1 MEKIDLSIVVPVYNE
16 EENLRPLLAEIT
28 AALKDEPLSYEVIF
42 IDDGSSDTS
51 FAVIQALHQA
61 DSRVV
66 GIQFRRNHGQTA
78 AFAAGFEQ
86 ACGRYILT
94 IDADRQ
100 NDPADIPGMIAALDD
115 GVDVVAGWRRE
126 RQDDFLTRL
135 LPSRIANALI
145 GWSTG
150 VRLHD
155 YGCTLKVI
163 RRDVVAGLRLYGEMH
178 RFIPALAS
186 DVGAEIREVPV
197 HHRARVAGASKYGLS
212 RTFRVVLDL
221 ITVKFLSTYSTRP
234 IQIFGGIGMLFETVG
249 LGILGVMGMQRL
261 VLGVELANRPIVWLG
276 ILLAIMGLQFISTGL
291 VGELLVRT
299 YHESQNKPVYR
310 VGKVLGGRDGPGCLE
325 SETVV

>member
-1 MEKIDLSIVVPVYNE
+1 MLSIVIPVYNE
-16 EENLRPLLAEIT
+16 LENLRPLHAELGV
-28 AALKDEPLSYEVIF
+28 ALGALEPYEIVF
-42 IDDGSSDTS
+42 VDDGSRDGSRP
-51 FAVIQALHQA
+51 VLEELHA
-61 DSRVV
+61 EDPHVV
-66 GIQFRRNHGQTA
+66 VVLLRRNFGQTA
-78 AFAAGFEQ
+78 AMAAGFDH
-86 ACGRYILT
+86 ARGDVIVTL
-94 IDADRQ
+94 DADRQ